1 MQNEHFKNQDAFLKR
16 LDDYRRFYEMSY
28 RTSCS
33 DFLTPSQVEVVK
45 RYYGKQVDYHFVPD
59 FEETTM
65 RCLVVGDYD
74 DVVCLIGKYRG
85 DFVKIS
91 HRDVY
96 GALMN
101 LGIQKEKFGD
111 IWLDDSQIVI
121 YTKEN
126 IADYIEANLHQIH
139 QLSIHFKRSDVL
151 LEPVFKTKSLKITSS
166 SYRLDAIVSELGHM
180 SRNKAQQM
188 IRAGLVRLNYDS
200 LVDCNDLC
208 HNGDIVSIRQVGR
221 FKIRE
226 EIAITKK
233 GNLLVHV
240 EQYV

>member
-1 MQNEHFKNQDAFLKR
+1 MHSEHFKNQDVLLKR
-16 LDDYRRFYEMSY
+16 LDDYRRFYENSY

-33 DFLTPSQVEVVK
+33 DYLTPVQVEVVK
-45 RYYGKQVDYHFVPD
+45 RYYGKQLDYHFVPD
-59 FEETTM
+59 FKETTL

-74 DVVCLIGKYRG
+74 DVVCLVARYRG
-85 DFVKIS
+85 DFVKIT

-111 IWLDDSQIVI
+111 IWLDEQQIVV
-121 YTKEN
+121 YTKESV
-126 IADYIEANLHQIH
+126 ADFIEQNLRQIH
-139 QLSIHFKRSDVL
+139 QLSIHFKRSDIL
-151 LEPVFKTKSLKITSS
+151 LEPVFKTKTLKITSS

-188 IRAGLVRLNYDS
+188 IRAGLIRLNYDS

-221 FKIRE
+221 FRIKD
-226 EIAITKK
+226 EIAVTKK
-233 GNLLVHV
+233 GNLLIEV
-240 EQYV
+240 EQFI